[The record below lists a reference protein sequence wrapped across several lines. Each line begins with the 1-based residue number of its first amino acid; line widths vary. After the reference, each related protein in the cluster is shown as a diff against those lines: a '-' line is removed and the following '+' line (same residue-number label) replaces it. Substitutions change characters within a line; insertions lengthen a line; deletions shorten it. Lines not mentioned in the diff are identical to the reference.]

1 VSAERTQA
9 RADAKPKLC
18 PSAQPDMD
26 GAVAFGIVEG
36 TAEEPRVTYLRN
48 PLPVTDEL
56 LELAKPVEPTEVF
69 RFAAPCAESGCQ
81 HFDGASC
88 QLGRKVAENVPVT
101 IAGRL
106 PACRIRPSCR
116 WFAERGPAAC
126 ARCPLIVTTDYR
138 PTEALRQAA
147 DPAVVAST

>member
-1 VSAERTQA
+1 V
-9 RADAKPKLC
+9 ADEKPKLC
-18 PSAQPDMD
+18 PSAQPDMKD
-26 GAVAFGIVEG
+26 AVAFGVVGG
-36 TAEEPRVTYLRN
+36 TPEEPHVTYLRE

-69 RFAAPCAESGCQ
+69 RFAARCAEGGCQ
-81 HFDGASC
+81 HFDGATC
-88 QLGRKVAENVPVT
+88 QLGSKIASNVTVT

-116 WFAERGPAAC
+116 WFAEQGPAAC

-138 PTEALRQAA
+138 PTEELRQAA
-147 DPAVVAST
+147 DPAVATTT